1 MSQQIENVLH
11 ENRHFPPPRDF
22 QQRARISTE
31 EAYQR
36 MFRESIDE
44 PERFWGRI
52 AQELPWLR
60 PFDKVLDWSNAPF
73 AKWFTGG
80 RINASSVCLDQHILG
95 RRADQR
101 AIVWEGEP
109 GETRTLTYSELH
121 LEVCRFANVLKSAGS
136 RRATASRSTCR

>member
-52 AQELPWLR
+52 AQELPWMR
-60 PFDKVLDWSNAPF
+60 PFDKVLD
-73 AKWFTGG
+73 
-80 RINASSVCLDQHILG
+80 
-95 RRADQR
+95 
-101 AIVWEGEP
+101 
-109 GETRTLTYSELH
+109 
-121 LEVCRFANVLKSAGS
+121 
-136 RRATASRSTCR
+136 